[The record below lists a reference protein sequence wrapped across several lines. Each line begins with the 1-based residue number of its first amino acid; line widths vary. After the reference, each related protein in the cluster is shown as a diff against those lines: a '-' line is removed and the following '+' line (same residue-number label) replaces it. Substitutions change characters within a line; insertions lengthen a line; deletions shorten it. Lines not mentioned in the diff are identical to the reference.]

1 MLNPP
6 LTVVSDIILE
16 QLSNKDKDT
25 KMLDTF
31 ALPQSLQFKPI
42 LMPIEH
48 EGVNLPT
55 SIGQKIVRDDTNE
68 VLGIVKS
75 RYTPQPYSA
84 LWEPLVEGLK
94 ESGLDLNDAEIE
106 WNKIGNGARMFADIT
121 LKSYNYDRIVGEKT
135 ALQLRVRNSV
145 DGSLKY
151 DVSAFIKRLI
161 CSNGQ
166 SRIAENTSAKFK
178 HTINTEPQKIG
189 QVAATWPIVLED
201 DAHLFNHMRK
211 VLMERDTVQNFMTSN
226 LCLTKTKTKVK
237 VNDKWLGRMMGLW
250 DTYSTQIGNNGYAL
264 YNSLTHY
271 GTHVDN
277 DSLREAT
284 EVGNV
289 KLRQEKNVQDLV
301 RCGAFKKLIKYD
313 DFEQRLA
320 A

>member
-1 MLNPP
+1 MLN
-6 LTVVSDIILE
+6 
-16 QLSNKDKDT
+16 
-25 KMLDTF
+25 TF
-31 ALPQSLQFKPI
+31 ELPDSLKFNPV

-48 EGVNLPT
+48 EGRRLPT

-84 LWEPLVEGLK
+84 LWEPLVEGLE
-94 ESGLDLNDAEIE
+94 ESGLDLSEAEIK
-106 WNKIGNGARMFADIT
+106 WNKMGNGARMFADIT

-135 ALQLRVRNSV
+135 ALQMRVRNSV

-151 DVSAFIKRLI
+151 DLSAFIKRLI

-166 SRIAENTSAKFK
+166 ARIAENTSAKFK
-178 HTINTEPQKIG
+178 HTISTEPEKIG
-189 QVAATWPIVLED
+189 QVAATWPLVLED
-201 DAHLFNHMRK
+201 DAHLFNYMRK
-211 VLMERDTVQNFMTSN
+211 VPVERDTAQDFMTTN

-250 DTYSTQIGNNGYAL
+250 DTYSHQIGKNGYAL

-271 GTHVDN
+271 GTHVDR
-277 DSLREAT
+277 DSLRGA

-289 KLRQEKNVQDLV
+289 QLRQEQNVQALV
-301 RCGAFKKLIKYD
+301 RGDAFKNLINYG